1 MRRHAW
7 FPVLLAV
14 ADLVLLGLA
23 LVAAWRTWLWWRPQL
38 RYIVQVRFQDLVFFN
53 EWMPSGLL
61 LVLGWIFFLRQLGY
75 YDSLRTPSAVRAAGV
90 LTRSLAY
97 LLVLVVT
104 IEFFMPQRYY
114 SRSLIGSFLGYGFI
128 FMGVFRWGIVRAG
141 RMVPVAAPAQGL
153 VIVGLGEDAKLMEGR
168 LDRFG
173 HSQWRVVGFI
183 ASKDV
188 SGEAQEVEGSRVLG
202 TVYDL
207 VNLVNEHD
215 IQVVVLATRFLGREE
230 ALALAMRC
238 DQMGLRVLQVPFTWG
253 IVSPRLRFA
262 DLGDLQLIDLSE
274 LSYPSLGE
282 HFKRG
287 FDLLAV
293 AVGGLLILPIL
304 VAVALAVKFDGGPL
318 FYASPRVGKGGRAF
332 PFYKFRSMVVG
343 ADRLK
348 SDLLER
354 NEADGPLFKMRRDPR
369 VTRVGRF
376 IRKFSLDEF
385 PQFLNVL
392 RGDMNLVGPR
402 PLPIEDLE
410 GIENDPEVAYWF
422 ELRHKVP
429 PGITGLW
436 QVRGRSQLGFQ
447 EMVQLDIYYIQNWSP
462 WLDLK
467 ILLLTLPAV
476 LKGRGAS

>member
-1 MRRHAW
+1 M
-7 FPVLLAV
+7 
-14 ADLVLLGLA
+14 
-23 LVAAWRTWLWWRPQL
+23 
-38 RYIVQVRFQDLVFFN
+38 
-53 EWMPSGLL
+53 
-61 LVLGWIFFLRQLGY
+61 
-75 YDSLRTPSAVRAAGV
+75 
-90 LTRSLAY
+90 
-97 LLVLVVT
+97 
-104 IEFFMPQRYY
+104 
-114 SRSLIGSFLGYGFI
+114 
-128 FMGVFRWGIVRAG
+128 
-141 RMVPVAAPAQGL
+141 
-153 VIVGLGEDAKLMEGR
+153 
-168 LDRFG
+168 
-173 HSQWRVVGFI
+173 
-183 ASKDV
+183 
-188 SGEAQEVEGSRVLG
+188 
-202 TVYDL
+202 
-207 VNLVNEHD
+207 
-215 IQVVVLATRFLGREE
+215 
-230 ALALAMRC
+230 
-238 DQMGLRVLQVPFTWG
+238 
-253 IVSPRLRFA
+253 
-262 DLGDLQLIDLSE
+262 
-274 LSYPSLGE
+274 GE

-369 VTRVGRF
+369 VTRVGRI